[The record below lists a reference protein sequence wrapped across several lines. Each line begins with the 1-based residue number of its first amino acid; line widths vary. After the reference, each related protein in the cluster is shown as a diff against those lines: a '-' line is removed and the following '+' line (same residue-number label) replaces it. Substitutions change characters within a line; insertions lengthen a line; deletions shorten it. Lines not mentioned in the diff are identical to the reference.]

1 MSMKQSRLFE
11 TGACWV
17 LAVFVVLCGAAWSP
31 AALSST
37 TPAVVPPPELKSLW
51 SAEAAPRLQGQARM
65 RFLGFTVYD
74 IRLWTHSPQMAAQT
88 WTQHPFALEL
98 EYATSLQGRA
108 IAQRSL
114 QEMERGGPMAKEV
127 SERWLSLLTSWF
139 PDVAPGD
146 RLTGVYGSDGSLRF
160 FHNARER
167 AHLRDPELAQR
178 FFGIWLSPWTSQPQ
192 LREQLFSVSR

>member
-1 MSMKQSRLFE
+1 MSMTRSWLV
-11 TGACWV
+11 GARVCRALV
-17 LAVFVVLCGAAWSP
+17 VAVVLCGVGWGP
-31 AALSST
+31 QALSST
-37 TPAVVPPPELKSLW
+37 SPTVIPPPELKSVW
-51 SAEAAPRLQGQARM
+51 PAEASPRLQGQARM

-74 IRLWTHSPQMAAQT
+74 IRLWTLSPQVAAHT

-98 EYATSLQGRA
+98 EYATSLQGQA

-114 QEMERGGPMAKEV
+114 QEMERAGPIAKEV
-127 SERWLSLLTSWF
+127 SARWLMLLTSWF

-146 RLTGVYGSDGSLRF
+146 RLTGVYGGDGSLRL

-167 AHLRDPELAQR
+167 AHARDAELAQR

-192 LREQLFSVSR
+192 LRERLFSVSR